1 MTKSKTVDMPER
13 RINTVFGEM
22 KVEKDMVVSVSD
34 NQFWY
39 TLPYEDM
46 TNDEIK
52 DYLRILY
59 EEQEENE

>member
-1 MTKSKTVDMPER
+1 MTKSKTVEMPER
-13 RINTVFGEM
+13 QINTVFGEM
-22 KVEKDMVVSVSD
+22 TVEKDKVVSVSD

-39 TLPYEDM
+39 TLPHEDM

-52 DYLRILY
+52 DYLRILH

>member
-1 MTKSKTVDMPER
+1 MPER
-13 RINTVFGEM
+13 QINTVFGEM
-22 KVEKDMVVSVSD
+22 TVEKDKVVSVSD

-39 TLPYEDM
+39 TLPHEDM

-52 DYLRILY
+52 DYLRILH